1 MKTVEC
7 ISCKQEIPL
16 TGPFVEFE
24 CPLCGAKIARCEKC
38 RTFGHGYK
46 CECGF
51 EGPQIL
57 NGGIRMGEVLT
68 TMKIMPDSPDI
79 DLEAIKSTIE
89 SSMPEGARIHEIS
102 EEPIAF
108 GLVAVILQFITED
121 GEGGS
126 EAVEE
131 MVQAIDGVA
140 SFEVTGVGRLM

>member
-1 MKTVEC
+1 
-7 ISCKQEIPL
+7 
-16 TGPFVEFE
+16 
-24 CPLCGAKIARCEKC
+24 
-38 RTFGHGYK
+38 
-46 CECGF
+46 
-51 EGPQIL
+51 
-57 NGGIRMGEVLT
+57 MGEVLT
-68 TMKIMPDSPDI
+68 TMKIMPDSPDV
-79 DLEAIKSTIE
+79 DLESIKSTIE

>member
-1 MKTVEC
+1 
-7 ISCKQEIPL
+7 
-16 TGPFVEFE
+16 
-24 CPLCGAKIARCEKC
+24 
-38 RTFGHGYK
+38 
-46 CECGF
+46 
-51 EGPQIL
+51 
-57 NGGIRMGEVLT
+57 MGEVLT

-131 MVQAIDGVA
+131 MVQSIDGVA

>member
-1 MKTVEC
+1 
-7 ISCKQEIPL
+7 
-16 TGPFVEFE
+16 
-24 CPLCGAKIARCEKC
+24 
-38 RTFGHGYK
+38 
-46 CECGF
+46 
-51 EGPQIL
+51 
-57 NGGIRMGEVLT
+57 MGEVLT

>member
-1 MKTVEC
+1 
-7 ISCKQEIPL
+7 
-16 TGPFVEFE
+16 
-24 CPLCGAKIARCEKC
+24 
-38 RTFGHGYK
+38 
-46 CECGF
+46 
-51 EGPQIL
+51 
-57 NGGIRMGEVLT
+57 MGEVLT
-68 TMKIMPDSPDI
+68 TMKIMPDSPDV

-89 SSMPEGARIHEIS
+89 SSMPEGARIHEMS

-131 MVQAIDGVA
+131 MVQAIEGVA